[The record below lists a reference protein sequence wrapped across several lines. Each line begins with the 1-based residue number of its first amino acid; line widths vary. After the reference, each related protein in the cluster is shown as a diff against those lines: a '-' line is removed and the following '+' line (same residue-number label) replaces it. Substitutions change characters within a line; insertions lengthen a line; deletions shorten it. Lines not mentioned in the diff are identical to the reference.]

1 MRVGR
6 VACPGSFDPVTNG
19 HLDIIR
25 RAALLHDEVVVVV
38 GANPAPS
45 GLPGFVINQGAPGAL
60 QNPVTCAELV
70 CYQTVQLLNTGP
82 SCVTS
87 VNGQTQVFIAPA
99 STTTLVR
106 TSSSGLLITGNP
118 TLHPG
123 QTVPVNV
130 TIPEQPPVNYVV
142 TLVLNWVTSTCS

>member
-1 MRVGR
+1 MRVVRAIPILSVCGVLSAGCTT
-6 VACPGSFDPVTNG
+6 VASPTSTTGQ
-19 HLDIIR
+19 
-25 RAALLHDEVVVVV
+25 VVVV